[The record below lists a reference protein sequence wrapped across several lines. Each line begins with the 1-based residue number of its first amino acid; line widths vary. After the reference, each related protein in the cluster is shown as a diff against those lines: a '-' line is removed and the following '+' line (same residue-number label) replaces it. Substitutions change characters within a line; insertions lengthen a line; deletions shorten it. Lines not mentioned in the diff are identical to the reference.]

1 MLNYFQFRLMLNWFS
16 RPGGEESLL
25 SQSRISDTPLLRGK
39 QLKIV
44 RWKKL
49 PKAQKSL
56 TLNLFRSLCPQSLEG
71 NDISFRFAETN
82 STGFSLEN

>member
-16 RPGGEESLL
+16 RPGGKESLL

-44 RWKKL
+44 RWKK
-49 PKAQKSL
+49 
-56 TLNLFRSLCPQSLEG
+56 TPQSTEITYSKSIQ
-71 NDISFRFAETN
+71 ISL
-82 STGFSLEN
+82 STKS